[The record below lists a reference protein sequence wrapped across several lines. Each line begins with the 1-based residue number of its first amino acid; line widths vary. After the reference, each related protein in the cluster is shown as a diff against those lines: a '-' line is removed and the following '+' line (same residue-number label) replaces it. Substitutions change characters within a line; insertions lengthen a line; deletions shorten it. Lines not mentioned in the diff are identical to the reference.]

1 MISIIVPI
9 YNAEAYL
16 PACLDSLL
24 AQTVQ
29 DLQIILV
36 DDGSTDGSK
45 AIAQT
50 YAAKDMRVE
59 LYGQPHAGQSAAR
72 NFGLTRAKGQYIAF
86 VDADDTLAADWCERH
101 LQAIEGV
108 DYVQSGYIR
117 VNGDQILNTQLPR
130 HAWQF
135 TSPCMR
141 LYRREALEN
150 LRFAEGM
157 IYEDV
162 LFSVDLWLS
171 GATCRIIDCTGYRYT
186 LNPAS
191 TTSQRHPEAEKRVL
205 QELYKRLGSLSLFA
219 FRRFA
224 ILLYTILR
232 LTLHFTKQ

>member
-36 DDGSTDGSK
+36 DDGSTDGSQ

-50 YAAKDMRVE
+50 YAARDVRVE

-72 NFGLTRAKGQYIAF
+72 NFGLTHAKGQYIAF

-101 LQAIEGV
+101 LQAIENV
-108 DYVQSGYIR
+108 DYVQSGYMR
-117 VNGDQILNTQLPR
+117 VNGDRVLDTRLPR

-141 LYRREALEN
+141 LYRREALKN

-171 GATCRIIDCTGYRYT
+171 GATCRTINYTGYRYT
-186 LNPAS
+186 LNPHS
-191 TTSQRHPEAEKRVL
+191 TTSKPHHDAQSKVL
-205 QELYKRLGSLSLFA
+205 QALRARRKEASLKGK
-219 FRRFA
+219 
-224 ILLYTILR
+224 IIIGYTILR
-232 LTLHFTKQ
+232 LTLHFKKQ